1 MVGHQLHTVMNIQHL
16 ILTACPRDYHWT
28 LCKTKHLSKS
38 FLC

>member
-1 MVGHQLHTVMNIQHL
+1 MIDSQLHTVMNIQHS
-16 ILTACPRDYHWT
+16 ILTACPRDNRWT